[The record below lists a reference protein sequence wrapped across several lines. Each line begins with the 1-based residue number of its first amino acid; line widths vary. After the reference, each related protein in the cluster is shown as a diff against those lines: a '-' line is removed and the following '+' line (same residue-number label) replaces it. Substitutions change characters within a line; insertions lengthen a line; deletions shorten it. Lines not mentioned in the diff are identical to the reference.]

1 MLFFVILGILTI
13 ILCILILCSYNFS
26 IEENEDAYQYR
37 KSIEDY
43 YLNN

>member
-1 MLFFVILGILTI
+1 MTFSIILGILTI
-13 ILCILILCSYNFS
+13 ILSSLILCSYKFS
-26 IEENEDAYQYR
+26 REENEDAYELK